1 MEKKIKRLRNW
12 ISGLKTKL
20 PLDREKASAL
30 VAGKLENNEFFL
42 SAKRVLLFYGLDD
55 EMDTRKIIQNA
66 WAKGKIVYL
75 PRCNKKEELFTIG
88 RVNFLGE
95 LEKSSYGIMEPKQDI
110 CGDYS
115 VEDLDL
121 VILPGVV
128 FDTKGNRI
136 GRGKGYYD
144 KFLKKTGKN
153 TKRIGVAFD
162 FQVLEDV
169 SGRKHDEPVDV
180 VVTEKRII
188 ETKEKIKNTN
198 KRCKNKK
205 R

>member
-1 MEKKIKRLRNW
+1 MEKRIKRLRNW

-20 PLDREKASAL
+20 PLDREKASTL
-30 VAGKLENNEFFL
+30 VAGKLEDNEFFL
-42 SAKRVLLFYGLDD
+42 LAKRVLLFYGLDD
-55 EMDTRKIIQNA
+55 EVDTRQIIRNA
-66 WAKGKIVYL
+66 CSKGKIVYL
-75 PRCNKKEELFTIG
+75 PRCNKKEELFTMG
-88 RVNFLGE
+88 RVNSLGD
-95 LEKSSYGIMEPKQDI
+95 LEKSSYGIMEPKQNMHR
-110 CGDYS
+110 DYS

-144 KFLKKTGKN
+144 KFLKKTGKK

-188 ETKEKIKNTN
+188 YV
-198 KRCKNKK
+198 KK
-205 R
+205 QGRSLQQKKSR